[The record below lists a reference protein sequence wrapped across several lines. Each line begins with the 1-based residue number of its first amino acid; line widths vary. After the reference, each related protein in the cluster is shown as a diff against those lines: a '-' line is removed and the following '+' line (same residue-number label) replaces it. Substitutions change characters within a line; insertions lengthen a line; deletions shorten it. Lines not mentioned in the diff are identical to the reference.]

1 MNTQPMTIP
10 SDDLRKLLTNVK
22 KPTFV
27 NMVTKT
33 LVKMNKTDN
42 IYYNKI
48 LKTTN
53 GNYFIGGTYEDMVN
67 ERMKKEGIQPTFVSE
82 SNSVGE
88 HTSQCVLFN
97 EKTNLYYLQY
107 FVFSNSIHEVNYD
120 YNGNWIDRNVFRSFE
135 VKRSGTSRQ
144 PQNNKHSVLSV
155 KINNIKEMSLNGQ
168 RYIII

>member
-1 MNTQPMTIP
+1 MSNQPMTIP
-10 SDDLRKLLTNVK
+10 SDDFRKILTDVK

-27 NMVTKT
+27 NMVTKI

-42 IYYNKI
+42 IYHNKI
-48 LKTTN
+48 YKTTN

-67 ERMKKEGIQPTFVSE
+67 ERMKKEGMTPTFVSE

-88 HTSQCVLFN
+88 HLSQCVLFN

-107 FVFSNSIHEVNYD
+107 FVFNNSIHDVNYEF
-120 YNGNWIDRNVFRSFE
+120 NGNWIDRELFRSFE
-135 VKRSGTSRQ
+135 IKRSESSRQ
-144 PQNNKHSVLSV
+144 PQENKHRVLSV

-168 RYIII
+168 RYIIN